1 MNTAVNELAI
11 RLIGDQVDGVT
22 VFFGFLCQNTA
33 KRGDAF
39 AVKHRAG
46 GVVGRID
53 DDGCGLCRQ
62 QQTERKMKSMSYIW
76 PMVLLVVSNTVYQL
90 CAKSVPKGIN
100 PFASLIVTYLIGA
113 AASLVLYFVLGS
125 DGNLLKEY
133 GKLNWAPFVLG
144 IVIVGLEAGWIYAY
158 KAGWQV
164 STGFIV
170 QSAFLAMSLLLVGYF
185 IFREAL
191 TWNKVVGVAICLVG
205 LIFINLK

>member
-1 MNTAVNELAI
+1 
-11 RLIGDQVDGVT
+11 
-22 VFFGFLCQNTA
+22 
-33 KRGDAF
+33 
-39 AVKHRAG
+39 
-46 GVVGRID
+46 
-53 DDGCGLCRQ
+53 
-62 QQTERKMKSMSYIW
+62 MKSMSYIW

-144 IVIVGLEAGWIYAY
+144 IVIGGLEAGWIYAY

-164 STGFIV
+164 SVASIV
-170 QSAFLAMSLLLVGYF
+170 QSSFLAVALLLVGFFLYH
-185 IFREAL
+185 EAL
-191 TWNKVVGVAICLVG
+191 TASKAAGILICMIG
-205 LIFINLK
+205 LYFINR